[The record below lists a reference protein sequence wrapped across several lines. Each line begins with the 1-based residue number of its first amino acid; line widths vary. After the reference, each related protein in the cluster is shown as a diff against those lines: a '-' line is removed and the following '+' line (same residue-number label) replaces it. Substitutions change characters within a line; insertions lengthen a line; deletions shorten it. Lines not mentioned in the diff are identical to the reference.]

1 MFNRSRKKIIL
12 SIVGSLILLFGI
24 TLSVIML
31 DSYHEILNRNREML
45 ERYVE
50 IYSLERQ
57 PGSMDIPLSGT
68 LPPEQQ
74 ISGQD
79 LPAEEPPLDSG
90 PDFQLSTFYSV
101 AFDDDGTVL
110 AVDDGKKDIYNE
122 EELITI
128 ARKILSGGKS
138 SGSMDHLIYRTARKP
153 DCILVAFIDKT
164 VSESS
169 LNTLQRSFLTV
180 GGAAIVLLFFLS
192 LYLSGKIIEPLEEN
206 DRKQRQFISD
216 AGHELKTPLA
226 VISANADMLMTEIGE
241 NEWLDNIRY
250 ENGRMDCL
258 VRQLLD
264 LSRAENTEGQVEQV
278 DFSRIVTGEMLAF
291 DSLAYENG
299 KTIHSDIEENIRL
312 SGSPAELSRLV
323 SVLLDNAL
331 RYSTGRDI
339 EISLKRK
346 RHEAVL
352 DLINDSEPIPYEK
365 QEHLFDRFYRVDE
378 ARSSDSGNYGLGLSI
393 AKTIAEKHGGSI
405 AFSFHDGKVQFTVFI
420 PSGT

>member
-1 MFNRSRKKIIL
+1 M
-12 SIVGSLILLFGI
+12 GSLIILFAV
-24 TLSVIML
+24 TLSLIMFA
-31 DSYHEILNRNREML
+31 SYHEILERNREML

-50 IYSLERQ
+50 IYSLDRQ
-57 PGSMDIPLSGT
+57 PGSMDIALSGT
-68 LPPEQQ
+68 LPAEQ
-74 ISGQD
+74 
-79 LPAEEPPLDSG
+79 PPQDSG
-90 PDFQLSTFYSV
+90 PDFLLSTFYSV

-110 AVDDGKKDIYNE
+110 AVDDGEKDIYTE
-122 EELITI
+122 KELITI
-128 ARKILSGGKS
+128 AREILSGGKS
-138 SGSMDHLIYRTARKP
+138 SGSMAHLIYRTARKP
-153 DCILVAFIDKT
+153 DCTLVAFIDKT

-169 LNTLQRSFLTV
+169 LSTLQRYFLTV
-180 GGAAIVLLFFLS
+180 GGAAIVILFFLS

-226 VISANADMLMTEIGE
+226 VISANADMLMTEIGQ
-241 NEWLDNIRY
+241 NEWLENIRY

-264 LSRAENTEGQVEQV
+264 LSRAENSEAQMEQV

-299 KTIHSDIEENIRL
+299 KTIHSDIEENILL
-312 SGSPAELSRLV
+312 SGSPAELSQLV

-339 EISLKRK
+339 ELSLKHRG
-346 RHEAVL
+346 HEAVL
-352 DLINDSEPIPYEK
+352 DLINDSDPIPHEK
-365 QEHLFDRFYRVDE
+365 QDHLFDRFYRVDE
-378 ARSSDSGNYGLGLSI
+378 ARSSDIGHYGLGLPI
-393 AKTIAEKHGGSI
+393 AKKIAEKHGGSI
-405 AFSFHDGKVQFTVFI
+405 DFSCHDGKVQFTVSI